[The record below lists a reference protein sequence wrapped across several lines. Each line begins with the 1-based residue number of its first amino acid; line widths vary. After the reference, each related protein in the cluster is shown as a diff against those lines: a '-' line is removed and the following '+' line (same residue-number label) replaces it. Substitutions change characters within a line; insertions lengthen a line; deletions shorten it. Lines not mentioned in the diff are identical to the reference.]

1 MGNLDPIT
9 NHTYRSIVS
18 FTLSLLLSPN
28 HPTRGGG
35 TGPVR
40 RRAGQIRLL
49 IFLGFTVTPR
59 GATWKGMG
67 PWLLTSLELLN
78 SSALDKRED
87 NPGRV
92 TISFHWHDKG
102 FLRYQGA
109 PSCLPSCPGGVLALA
124 ASQDQL
130 YHSVPRQFSYGLCLP
145 ILGRGMCLPHQ
156 ITYEK
161 QQLAL
166 RIFWDAVAHTQCA
179 PNTLCPSPVLC
190 LGDQKKSPLF
200 PSYPNYSSS
209 SQPLL
214 HLFPASSCFCLLLY
228 LSVSSQATSLIL
240 PRVSTDGSFPVWG
253 HPLLHPRLDQLIH
266 KSQRCGSVMGSF
278 IQPTQHNTFFFSLMS

>member
-49 IFLGFTVTPR
+49 IFLGFAVTPR

-87 NPGRV
+87 NTGRV
-92 TISFHWHDKG
+92 TISFHWHNKG
-102 FLRYQGA
+102 FLRYQGL
-109 PSCLPSCPGGVLALA
+109 LPAFHRAQVEVWPL
-124 ASQDQL
+124 
-130 YHSVPRQFSYGLCLP
+130 LP
-145 ILGRGMCLPHQ
+145 AKIN
-156 ITYEK
+156 
-161 QQLAL
+161 
-166 RIFWDAVAHTQCA
+166 CA
-179 PNTLCPSPVLC
+179 ILC
-190 LGDQKKSPLF
+190 LGNSPMDFVFPFWVEECVCLTKKLMKSSSWHSGYSGMQLHIHSVHPTHFVPPQFYVWVTRRNLHYPHPIPTTLLVPSPF
-200 PSYPNYSSS
+200 SIS
-209 SQPLL
+209 SQPL
-214 HLFPASSCFCLLLY
+214 PASVCY
-228 LSVSSQATSLIL
+228 YISVLVA
-240 PRVSTDGSFPVWG
+240 
-253 HPLLHPRLDQLIH
+253 
-266 KSQRCGSVMGSF
+266 K
-278 IQPTQHNTFFFSLMS
+278 QPA